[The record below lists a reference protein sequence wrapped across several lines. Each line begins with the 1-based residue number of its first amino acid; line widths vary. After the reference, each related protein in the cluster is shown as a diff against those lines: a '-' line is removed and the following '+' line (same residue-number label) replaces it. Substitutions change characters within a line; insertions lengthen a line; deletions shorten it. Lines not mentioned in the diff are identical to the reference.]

1 MTLNMRHSSY
11 LILWVAVL
19 AFGRGI
25 SAPVASADRG
35 FVQAERA
42 TPEMIPAY
50 FSEKTGLYYNCP
62 EERKWTIP
70 ASALLQM
77 NVSLR
82 VLAKNDPT
90 RAERA
95 NAIRRDVTRLAIDR
109 FLDERGVDGPWLSS
123 GGDLALV
130 VEMNRPLGGVSD
142 ETKMKAYEALYA
154 ACRRD
159 MRNKKMRFRIARVLS
174 FSTADSFRTVEQI

>member
-42 TPEMIPAY
+42 TPEMIAAY

-62 EERKWTIP
+62 VRDCEPAASFVAGRRKWSPEFGYGRGMEDCAILTGI
-70 ASALLQM
+70 ALVGAVRRGEAEM
-77 NVSLR
+77 
-82 VLAKNDPT
+82 
-90 RAERA
+90 AERLA
-95 NAIRRDVTRLAIDR
+95 RGLVRL
-109 FLDERGVDGPWLSS
+109 
-123 GGDLALV
+123 
-130 VEMNRPLGGVSD
+130 
-142 ETKMKAYEALYA
+142 
-154 ACRRD
+154 
-159 MRNKKMRFRIARVLS
+159 
-174 FSTADSFRTVEQI
+174 STAHGVPGFVARRATGSIGRCASRARRVGR